1 MKRRKV
7 LVLVL
12 LAAGFLFVSA
22 CATISYPEI
31 VTPNLMSVEDGVHT
45 GEYVFTGSPVWVRLQ
60 ILMADHV
67 IKQCTILHH
76 ECSWIGQ
83 GANVLAERIV
93 AAQTLD
99 LDVVSGA
106 TVSSMSILKAAQ
118 IALESPAE

>member
-1 MKRRKV
+1 MV
-7 LVLVL
+7 FAL

-22 CATISYPEI
+22 CATISYPEV
-31 VTPNLMSVEDGVHT
+31 VTPNLMSVEDGLHT

-60 ILMADHV
+60 VLTADHV
-67 IKQCTILHH
+67 IKQVTILHH

-83 GANVLAERIV
+83 AANVLAERIV

-106 TVSSMSILKAAQ
+106 TVSSVSILKAAQ
-118 IALESPAE
+118 IALESPPE